1 MAQGTLR
8 AGAARRIITPP
19 TGIAMVGWHYRAAG
33 DPMARYV
40 HDDLYVKALV
50 LQRGDS
56 AWALIAADLVGVD
69 AVSTASIRQG
79 IAQQTNLA
87 PESILVSATHCHS
100 GPAVC
105 PVASATSPDER
116 GSTSVRADGSLA
128 PSYGKKSTVSPT
140 AYYGGLTDPDW
151 KEWFVNQAI
160 EATVEA
166 WRSLKPAEV
175 AFGQAEVQG
184 VASSR
189 RVLLS
194 DGTWADPRRD
204 PTPAAHVVSRT
215 EIDPLVRVM
224 LLRQQETKTPLAA
237 IVNYGSH
244 PWVFSISGFSAEL
257 AGATADAVAATWG
270 SPETE
275 LPIVLYT
282 TGPQGDVTLIW
293 NIDLEQVWK
302 TRPGESSEESL
313 RRRELGFERELDR
326 LSKRLTQGVMTAI
339 AGADD
344 WDATPELSGHRQEVA
359 LPLKVG
365 YERPSEVLLADWQE
379 AAPES
384 HHLTEVQ
391 VLRVGNAA
399 LLGLPGEPFTSLGRA
414 IRERS
419 PFRRLL
425 IAALA
430 NEFGAFGYVGDRAAH
445 GRGGYELTHTPLAA
459 GAGEMLV
466 DQAVDLLEA
475 AGLQEP
481 H

>member
-19 TGIAMVGWHYRAAG
+19 VGIAMVGWLYRAAG
-33 DPMARYV
+33 DPIARYV

-56 AWALIAADLVGVD
+56 AWALLTTDLVGVD
-69 AVSTASIRQG
+69 AVATARIRQG

-100 GPAVC
+100 GPTVC
-105 PVASATSPDER
+105 PVAAAYSPEEYEHISVR
-116 GSTSVRADGSLA
+116 GSDGTTPA
-128 PSYGKKSTVSPT
+128 PYRELSTVSS
-140 AYYGGLTDPDW
+140 AAWYVGETDPAW
-151 KEWFVNQAI
+151 KEWFVTQAI

-166 WRSLKPAEV
+166 WHALRPAEV
-175 AFGQAEVQG
+175 ALGQAEVQG

-204 PTPAAHVVSRT
+204 PTPEAHVVSRT
-215 EIDPLVRVM
+215 EIDPMVRVM

-237 IVNYGSH
+237 VINYGSH

-257 AGATADAVAATWG
+257 AGATADAVAAAWG

-275 LPIVLYT
+275 LPTVLYT

-293 NIDLEQVWK
+293 NIDIEQVWK

-313 RRRELGFERELDR
+313 RRRESGFERELDR
-326 LSKRLTQGVMTAI
+326 LSKRLTEGVMTAI

-359 LPLKVG
+359 LPLKAG
-365 YERPSEVLLADWQE
+365 CDRPSEVFLADWQE
-379 AAPES
+379 KAPES

-391 VLRVGNAA
+391 VLRVGDAA

-414 IRERS
+414 IRARS

-430 NEFGAFGYVGDRAAH
+430 NDFGAIGYVGDRAAYKL
-445 GRGGYELTHTPLAA
+445 GGYELTHTPIASS
-459 GAGEMLV
+459 GGEVLV
-466 DQAVDLLEA
+466 EEAVKLLDIGETA
-475 AGLQEP
+475 SC
-481 H
+481 